1 MHGKVTF
8 SSTLKTDNYNLG
20 VNERPPQRHRAH
32 GGLTEYYFLKRAT
45 ESHFLIG
52 LGLTVISI
60 LYYYSRLCA
69 FSVSSVSLW

>member
-8 SSTLKTDNYNLG
+8 FGTLKTDNYNLG

-32 GGLTEYYFLKRAT
+32 GGLTENYFLKRAT
-45 ESHFLIG
+45 ESYFLI
-52 LGLTVISI
+52 VF

-69 FSVSSVSLW
+69 FSVNSVSLW